1 MYNYTFT
8 TVLNLTRFHPCTVLT
23 PSVRAPPRKI
33 KQRRCRAHPHKRKQ
47 PPSWTTAFLFRRYAN
62 EW

>member
-23 PSVRAPPRKI
+23 PSVPCPSPKNKTASLP
-33 KQRRCRAHPHKRKQ
+33 CSPHKRKQ
-47 PPSWTTAFLFRRYAN
+47 PPSWTTAFLFRRYAK
-62 EW
+62 